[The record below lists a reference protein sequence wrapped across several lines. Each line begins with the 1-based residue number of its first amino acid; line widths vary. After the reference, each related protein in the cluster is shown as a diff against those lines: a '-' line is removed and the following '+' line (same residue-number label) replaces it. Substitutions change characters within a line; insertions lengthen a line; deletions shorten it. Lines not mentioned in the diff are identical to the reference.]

1 MRSKNS
7 LTICAVAN
15 GDRKE
20 IRMKEFKN
28 LFLVG
33 IFVILFIVGMII
45 HAANPTRTVDFN
57 GEIES
62 VMISE
67 SDVVTIFAFSDV
79 QGVGVFRIDEK
90 SRLEDLDGEKID
102 ISSLTEG
109 TKVLVTYRKHLFTEE
124 DVYTVKKLVA
134 F

>member
-1 MRSKNS
+1 
-7 LTICAVAN
+7 
-15 GDRKE
+15 
-20 IRMKEFKN
+20 MKEFKN

-33 IFVILFIVGMII
+33 IFVIIFIAGMII
-45 HAANPTRTVDFN
+45 HAANPTHTVDFN

-62 VMISE
+62 VIISE
-67 SDVVTIFAFSDV
+67 SGIITVFAFSQA
-79 QGVGVFRIDEK
+79 QGLGVFRIDEK